1 MLASCVAIHRLDAR
15 LQALGK
21 RRANTSSSSSSTSDS
36 SGDGGG
42 SGGYDSCVGGGASG
56 EGADA
61 SPPSRLRPSLSSLR
75 DFSTSY
81 WLYLFGSACAYGS
94 IVPFWFIGAKAIAL
108 RWNMSLAQVCA
119 RAAMTPCPLSPSP
132 PDSRPPPCRPP
143 SMRCLQADTFL
154 LWPEGAI
161 GLIAPPFGMLIDRQR
176 WSLRT
181 RLRVAAWALALIPIG
196 HVALALLPLP
206 PILGVGLLGIGYAIV
221 QNLVWASIALVSP
234 PALLNLSAGLIGCA
248 VNVLPS
254 LLPAASLSGDVTA
267 DLLTLA
273 ATGMVGVLAFGASAC
288 YVPVSLP
295 STSTAHSGAELEAA
309 ATVASPS

>member
-1 MLASCVAIHRLDAR
+1 
-15 LQALGK
+15 
-21 RRANTSSSSSSTSDS
+21 
-36 SGDGGG
+36 
-42 SGGYDSCVGGGASG
+42 
-56 EGADA
+56 
-61 SPPSRLRPSLSSLR
+61 
-75 DFSTSY
+75 
-81 WLYLFGSACAYGS
+81 
-94 IVPFWFIGAKAIAL
+94 
-108 RWNMSLAQVCA
+108 
-119 RAAMTPCPLSPSP
+119 
-132 PDSRPPPCRPP
+132 
-143 SMRCLQADTFL
+143 MRCLQADTFL

-254 LLPAASLSGDVTA
+254 LLLVDAWVPALRLS
-267 DLLTLA
+267 
-273 ATGMVGVLAFGASAC
+273 AT
-288 YVPVSLP
+288 
-295 STSTAHSGAELEAA
+295 
-309 ATVASPS
+309 SPALNPAG

>member
-1 MLASCVAIHRLDAR
+1 M
-15 LQALGK
+15 
-21 RRANTSSSSSSTSDS
+21 
-36 SGDGGG
+36 
-42 SGGYDSCVGGGASG
+42 
-56 EGADA
+56 
-61 SPPSRLRPSLSSLR
+61 
-75 DFSTSY
+75 
-81 WLYLFGSACAYGS
+81 
-94 IVPFWFIGAKAIAL
+94 
-108 RWNMSLAQVCA
+108 
-119 RAAMTPCPLSPSP
+119 
-132 PDSRPPPCRPP
+132 
-143 SMRCLQADTFL
+143 
-154 LWPEGAI
+154 
-161 GLIAPPFGMLIDRQR
+161 
-176 WSLRT
+176 
-181 RLRVAAWALALIPIG
+181 
-196 HVALALLPLP
+196 
-206 PILGVGLLGIGYAIV
+206 LGIGYAIV